1 MSDFRPKA
9 SALTARILHER
20 GGLLV
25 IDKPPGLPTSGR
37 TLEDPDSLQFGLIQH
52 FGEMVWAV
60 HQLDADTSGINIF
73 VREKRLVPHWQGRM
87 RYPNGTKT
95 YLAIVHGAVEFEQ
108 RRIDAP
114 IGVLAEEPT
123 RQLGLVADG
132 KRAVSEVSVLCR
144 GANASL
150 LEVRIETGRTHQIRI
165 HLASL
170 GHPLIGEGWYR
181 EPKCELHPRQALHAW
196 RAEFADEEEP
206 RRLECPPPSDLTEL
220 MESLD
225 LAREPRT

>member
-1 MSDFRPKA
+1 MSNSDPKA
-9 SALTARILHER
+9 SALTARILYEA

-37 TLEDPDSLQFGLIQH
+37 TLEDADSLQYELMQH
-52 FGEMVWAV
+52 FGGMVWAV
-60 HQLDADTSGINIF
+60 HQLDADTSGINVF
-73 VREKRLVPHWQGRM
+73 VREKRLVPHWQRRM

-95 YLAIVHGAVEFEQ
+95 YLAIVHGVVEFEQ
-108 RRIDAP
+108 RRVDAA
-114 IGVLAEEPT
+114 IGVVTDEPT

-132 KRAVSEVSVLCR
+132 KRAVSEVRVLAR

-170 GHPLIGEGWYR
+170 GHPLIGEDWYR
-181 EPKCELHPRQALHAW
+181 EPKCEVHPRQALHAW
-196 RAEFADEEEP
+196 RLEFADEEEP
-206 RRLECPPPSDLTEL
+206 RRLECPLPHDIVEL
-220 MESLD
+220 MTSLG
-225 LAREPRT
+225 LELG